1 MGQAQREQIRTT
13 LRDFVTVK
21 MRKEG
26 SGTEVSHVR
35 QGSGD
40 SQLQPLHPR
49 QSSGDSTEKSSDFL
63 DAQMAKLLERKGHSR
78 DETDSGLQV
87 HLDTS
92 SMRRSKSG
100 DIPRGHGPRPQS
112 GEMNRPGDLAL
123 GRSISGDL
131 AARNPEILD
140 EDAKKMLKDCQDY
153 LLGAF
158 DLAEG
163 AQRVGG
169 QTSEDS
175 PRGGLG
181 RAARSLHSSPGN
193 SYSKYSGSSTHLN
206 RSHSGQLNLSP
217 PGTIQKSVSSPTGS
231 AQRSF
236 CAAPK
241 TELSPREE
249 GKMGRPGEDRV
260 SLHSDISENS
270 KHSPHNETG
279 PSSLEEAPG
288 PEYQNVD
295 RRVEAQARGKLRE
308 AANVRNRERRNS
320 FRQAVDTKAAQVILQ
335 IIKAIF
341 PLYTFQRL
349 QTFVWQTCTDFLEKQ
364 VDQFGRPYEA
374 IWFPPGQEETAET
387 SPRTSSNAS
396 NGAANIDTRL
406 LADGPVYANAP
417 PLLAEGRKVLLLL

>member
-1 MGQAQREQIRTT
+1 MGQTQREQIRTT

-35 QGSGD
+35 QGSAN

-131 AARNPEILD
+131 GARNPEILD

-169 QTSEDS
+169 QNPEDS

-231 AQRSF
+231 VQRSF
-236 CAAPK
+236 CGIAAK
-241 TELSPREE
+241 TELSPRED
-249 GKMGRPGEDRV
+249 GKMGRPGEDRI
-260 SLHSDISENS
+260 SLHSDVSENS

-320 FRQAVDTKAAQVILQ
+320 FRQAVDTKAAQVTLQ
-335 IIKAIF
+335 M
-341 PLYTFQRL
+341 L
-349 QTFVWQTCTDFLEKQ
+349 
-364 VDQFGRPYEA
+364 
-374 IWFPPGQEETAET
+374 
-387 SPRTSSNAS
+387 
-396 NGAANIDTRL
+396 
-406 LADGPVYANAP
+406 
-417 PLLAEGRKVLLLL
+417 KVSLSCKYMC

>member
-1 MGQAQREQIRTT
+1 MGQTQREQIRTT

-35 QGSGD
+35 QGSAD

-131 AARNPEILD
+131 GARNPEILD

-163 AQRVGG
+163 AQRG
-169 QTSEDS
+169 QNPEDS

-231 AQRSF
+231 VQRSF
-236 CAAPK
+236 CGIAAK
-241 TELSPREE
+241 TELSPRED
-249 GKMGRPGEDRV
+249 GKMGRPGEDRI
-260 SLHSDISENS
+260 SLHSDVSENS

-320 FRQAVDTKAAQVILQ
+320 FRQAVDTKAAQVTLQ
-335 IIKAIF
+335 MLNVSLSCK
-341 PLYTFQRL
+341 YM
-349 QTFVWQTCTDFLEKQ
+349 C
-364 VDQFGRPYEA
+364 
-374 IWFPPGQEETAET
+374 
-387 SPRTSSNAS
+387 
-396 NGAANIDTRL
+396 
-406 LADGPVYANAP
+406 
-417 PLLAEGRKVLLLL
+417 